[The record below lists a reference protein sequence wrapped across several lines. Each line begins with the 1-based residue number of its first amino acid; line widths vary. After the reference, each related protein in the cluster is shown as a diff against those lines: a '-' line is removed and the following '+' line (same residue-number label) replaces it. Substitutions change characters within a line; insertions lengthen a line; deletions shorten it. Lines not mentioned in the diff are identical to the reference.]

1 MDKMVKLV
9 YVESKYIQYL
19 YKFDNKVMYNKG
31 QRRPYL
37 GILFTVRGHKYY
49 APLTHPKEKFLS
61 MKNTEDFMKIAG
73 GQYGAINF
81 NNMIPVVDSAIIP
94 ILVRNILDKKYK
106 VLLINQIEFF
116 NEHDTEIIN
125 KATKLYKN
133 YKNKKLRKE
142 VARRCCN
149 FAVLEEKSKQYNPNF
164 KMKSPQT
171 N

>member
-1 MDKMVKLV
+1 MIKLV

-19 YKFDNKVMYNKG
+19 YNFDKKVMYNKG
-31 QRRPYL
+31 QKRPYL
-37 GILFTVRGHKYY
+37 GILFMVKGHKYY
-49 APLTHPKEKFLS
+49 APLSHPKEKFIS

-73 GQYGAINF
+73 GLYGAINF
-81 NNMIPVVDSAIIP
+81 NNMIPIVDSAIIP
-94 ILVRNILDKKYK
+94 IKVREVTDWKYK
-106 VLLINQIEFF
+106 LLLINQIEFF

-133 YKNKKLRKE
+133 YNSKKLRKE

-149 FAVLEEKSKQYNPNF
+149 FTLLETKSKQYNPNF
-164 KMKSPQT
+164 QPKKSNQ